1 MSISLHGASQGNDD
15 RLTRIF
21 QHFYLL
27 THKSCYLSCLPSRGQ
42 CWPLPPQFCRSCF
55 CVVLFIRRL
64 RKDSVLFP
72 SYNKIAKNAND
83 SKTALC
89 SQRITCQNIEGA
101 DFSGGNSAAPF
112 VLTGTSSSLL
122 PEHKAVFFFFPHWKS
137 LPVVS
142 FAFFF
147 LLLSCQ
153 QKGQLEPS
161 MSRKQKQWTDQASK
175 SWGQKPWGLN
185 PGSHGGW
192 TSGCWSRNGTHL

>member
-1 MSISLHGASQGNDD
+1 MSISLHGASQGNDN

-27 THKSCYLSCLPSRGQ
+27 THKSCYLSCLPSYFSSSLFINRQ
-42 CWPLPPQFCRSCF
+42 CCPLPPQFCRSCF

-122 PEHKAVFFFFPHWKS
+122 PAHKAVFFFFPH
-137 LPVVS
+137 
-142 FAFFF
+142 
-147 LLLSCQ
+147 
-153 QKGQLEPS
+153 
-161 MSRKQKQWTDQASK
+161 
-175 SWGQKPWGLN
+175 
-185 PGSHGGW
+185 
-192 TSGCWSRNGTHL
+192 